1 MNLLISKVPSLV
13 SLMSHQKKEAK
24 ENQTKDAI
32 SITSIIC
39 CDLWKLT
46 VMLEPF
52 LWNTLQVRYVYL
64 YGTILKRMVVV
75 DDDEDGKIDVV
86 CHT

>member
-1 MNLLISKVPSLV
+1 
-13 SLMSHQKKEAK
+13 
-24 ENQTKDAI
+24 
-32 SITSIIC
+32 
-39 CDLWKLT
+39 
-46 VMLEPF
+46 MLEPF

-86 CHT
+86 LCHT